1 MTRVETPKTMFDSD
15 MKAQRVR
22 MPSPIDLAPKL
33 WRGTLHESFS
43 NDSDFEGN
51 IRVLRTKDVRRE
63 HWISEDMAS
72 TQVNGLSSHLARWA
86 ERLKNLTVSP
96 LTRDFPESQDGDRA
110 TQATETRE
118 SLDAS

>member
-33 WRGTLHESFS
+33 WRGTLHESLR
-43 NDSDFEGN
+43 N